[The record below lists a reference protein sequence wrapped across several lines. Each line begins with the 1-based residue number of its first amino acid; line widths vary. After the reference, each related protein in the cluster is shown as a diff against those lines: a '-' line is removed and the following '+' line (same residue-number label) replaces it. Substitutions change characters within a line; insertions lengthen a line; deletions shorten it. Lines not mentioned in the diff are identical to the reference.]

1 MLRVLFHA
9 AGQGEVCKF
18 GVGEGAKQLGDRLG
32 AAKVTLEITRDKL
45 GNGRCDGRALL
56 SPFSPLCL
64 TILREGRLLWVYCD
78 CSERTGSST

>member
-18 GVGEGAKQLGDRLG
+18 GVGECAKQLG

-45 GNGRCDGRALL
+45 GNGSCDGRALL
-56 SPFSPLCL
+56 SPYFPTLFDNIARRPPGVG
-64 TILREGRLLWVYCD
+64 ILRLF
-78 CSERTGSST
+78 